1 MPIWTTRDSVF
12 LIGLIWG
19 KCRILRVSRNLEP
32 LLSFLRWNVAGPTI
46 GGRDW
51 KQDEQSRTFRPEF
64 TNQVCTNLGF
74 KCVETRHMTHIN
86 LGLSTNLLCE
96 CGPYCSNFH
105 FKLRTKLNYTGGY
118 AVEPVLAP
126 DEAKGIVLRP
136 STPEDCRAIYKCLL
150 AHAEWEG
157 CRDLFKITEQDLI
170 RDGFGANPIYQ
181 CDVAEAH
188 DESGQTSI
196 IGYGLYTFIFC
207 AWDGRSALWE
217 NIFIHPQY
225 RDLGIGSILLHE
237 VTKRMYALGCRT
249 VLGYFDENE
258 IGLKR
263 WYVAEG
269 YESITKK
276 HNFHLYMQ
284 SGKKLERYIN
294 QDGKNDEYLSKA
306 SSRGIHI
313 KSIISKND

>member
-1 MPIWTTRDSVF
+1 MY
-12 LIGLIWG
+12 
-19 KCRILRVSRNLEP
+19 VSRLVRRIAPVFRLCHPGLQRDLDRHGRGMIMATSKNEAMIEP
-32 LLSFLRWNVAGPTI
+32 CRRSLATSSYQYSPLIKKTLSIKDKR
-46 GGRDW
+46 
-51 KQDEQSRTFRPEF
+51 SRPRFAEDR
-64 TNQVCTNLGF
+64 
-74 KCVETRHMTHIN
+74 K
-86 LGLSTNLLCE
+86 ST
-96 CGPYCSNFH
+96 
-105 FKLRTKLNYTGGY
+105 
-118 AVEPVLAP
+118 VEPVLAP

-294 QDGKNDEYLSKA
+294 QDGKNDEYLRKA